1 VADRPPIIARAFE
14 LAPQCASLKELTGA
28 LRREGYTSV
37 ESHLFGLGLQR
48 QLRQR
53 YKDGA
58 GITKGPPKR
67 TSG

>member
-1 VADRPPIIARAFE
+1 
-14 LAPQCASLKELTGA
+14 